1 MLESLKREVMVLGND
16 LEYDLGSGWTM
27 QSRRKD
33 VNMDVEGLKGQNVG
47 EVVFV
52 VVRAVTETQ

>member
-1 MLESLKREVMVLGND
+1 MLESLKREVMVLGK
-16 LEYDLGSGWTM
+16 DLGSGWIR

-33 VNMDVEGLKGQNVG
+33 VATDVEGLKGQNVG
-47 EVVFV
+47 EVIFV

>member
-16 LEYDLGSGWTM
+16 LEYDLGSGWIM

-33 VNMDVEGLKGQNVG
+33 VNTDVEGLKGQNVG

>member
-27 QSRRKD
+27 QSR
-33 VNMDVEGLKGQNVG
+33 
-47 EVVFV
+47 
-52 VVRAVTETQ
+52 